1 MWAKENIQDLEQ
13 TQKTF
18 LKLILAENYQ
28 ENYQS
33 SLQTLQLE
41 TFKVKLEERQK
52 HISLNFSKTS
62 IADEQFSD
70 LFPIRNKTQ
79 QMKKKKIKL
88 KVFHAHTKRYKNSP
102 MVSMQRMLNDGT

>member
-1 MWAKENIQDLEQ
+1 MWAKENIQDLER

-18 LKLILAENYQ
+18 VKLILEENHQ

-41 TFKVKLEERQK
+41 TLEEMRE

-62 IADEQFSD
+62 TDDGQFSD
-70 LFPIRNKTQ
+70 LFPIKNKTQ
-79 QMKKKKIKL
+79 PRKKKK
-88 KVFHAHTKRYKNSP
+88 N
-102 MVSMQRMLNDGT
+102 